1 MGSTATTWV
10 PLCTVRRWADSAMST
25 EYGSAASF
33 TSAALTH
40 PTEPLGRI
48 GRSTL
53 TQSPWD
59 CSTRNTSGAPFSLGL
74 DRVVCGA
81 AAPAAEYTATL
92 AGTAWAT
99 YVVPAAS
106 VGAPFVLGVVGLA
119 GCDRDGTVV
128 LSEVPALSPP
138 PPPPPQPARAP
149 TIIVAATS
157 AAVRRPRTQL
167 TRETLAPS
175 RGGIES
181 PGSHRGQPTT
191 DLSTLP
197 SVFVPK

>member
-53 TQSPWD
+53 IQAPWD
-59 CSTRNTSGAPFSLGL
+59 CSTRKTSGAPFSLGL
-74 DRVVCGA
+74 DRLVCGA
-81 AAPAAEYTATL
+81 AAPAAGYTATL

-99 YVVPAAS
+99 YVVPGANVGVPIFLGMDGRCS
-106 VGAPFVLGVVGLA
+106 VVVGLPA
-119 GCDRDGTVV
+119 
-128 LSEVPALSPP
+128 VPALSPP

-167 TRETLAPS
+167 TAETLAPA
-175 RGGIES
+175 RGGIET
-181 PGSHRGQPTT
+181 PGPPRGQPKT

>member
-1 MGSTATTWV
+1 MGSSATTWV
-10 PLCTVRRWADSAMST
+10 PLCTVRRWADRAMST

-53 TQSPWD
+53 IQSPWD
-59 CSTRNTSGAPFSLGL
+59 CSTRKTSGAPFSLGL
-74 DRVVCGA
+74 FSVVCGA
-81 AAPAAEYTATL
+81 GAPAEGYTATL

-106 VGAPFVLGVVGLA
+106 VVPNFLGTDTRG
-119 GCDRDGTVV
+119 GTDTCGTVV

-138 PPPPPQPARAP
+138 PPPPQPARAP
-149 TIIVAATS
+149 TTTVAATS
-157 AAVRRPRTQL
+157 A
-167 TRETLAPS
+167 
-175 RGGIES
+175 
-181 PGSHRGQPTT
+181 
-191 DLSTLP
+191 
-197 SVFVPK
+197 